1 MGRHKGPELSN
12 PREHFLRVAVH
23 RQLCTAAFKTT
34 GSLLMLFSC
43 FLEIQVLPEVQT
55 AMTQHREPSL
65 LEYARFYG
73 VSVDHLAANPFD
85 LITPDL
91 KRIYESHST
100 TENTPRVDFSFPEPP
115 LEKELRNE
123 KLEIGRDGAR
133 FLSNIIKDASTKTT
147 NPIDWDTYLPKR
159 RRVRSLKADELPLL
173 KTVHELDM
181 ASFGHERITLD
192 PATLKL
198 HLEKTQDENDEGIVF
213 PKDFWKLPGRVLE
226 KVKTEKLD
234 CTREAFMLIQEARRS
249 GDHFT
254 NDIRDEFYERTLS
267 YAKVC

>member
-1 MGRHKGPELSN
+1 
-12 PREHFLRVAVH
+12 
-23 RQLCTAAFKTT
+23 
-34 GSLLMLFSC
+34 MLFSC
-43 FLEIQVLPEVQT
+43 FLGIQVLPEVQT